1 MMEYSWDAPK
11 SAALVPWGDFTRPEV
26 GTPRLI
32 QRIPKTSGSRRRN
45 DGNDA
50 LLELFEAL
58 VGEVVPGDTGTSK
71 MRPLLLAKAPG
82 ILAPGI
88 LAPGIPALGIPAP
101 GGKWRCCEGFA
112 PANPW
117 NSEVFWL
124 LNPHPALVSL

>member
-11 SAALVPWGDFTRPEV
+11 SAALVPRGDFTRLEV

-32 QRIPKTSGSRRRN
+32 QRIPKTPGSRRRN

-58 VGEVVPGDTGTSK
+58 MGEVVPGGTGTAK
-71 MRPLLLAKAPG
+71 MHPLLLAKAPG

-88 LAPGIPALGIPAP
+88 PAP
-101 GGKWRCCEGFA
+101 GGNATVGNGGAVKDLLLQIHGTWRFFGF
-112 PANPW
+112 
-117 NSEVFWL
+117 
-124 LNPHPALVSL
+124 